1 MSFTKL
7 DPTDF
12 VVSSD
17 SVTAPAWS
25 TNAPTLSNITSSG
38 IGFYTASST
47 VSPGTSSYY
56 LDVYQTN
63 YTGSA
68 AAVQFSIAYGHLGG
82 SGSAPLNSLVT
93 QNTPSRIT
101 FGQYRNLIYGDAES
115 AVNFGTGNTSSL
127 DLIAIPIDRNRYKGN
142 LFPGTFNLIL
152 SGSNNAQLATPT
164 VLKLTDNSNDISTVT
179 YLDCGRAFNIISGS
193 NGTAANSPVL
203 PGASGKGYTASG
215 SYGLF
220 LPDIGLIVL
229 NPKAL
234 SISNAP
240 TSGGLG
246 LTFTSSLDPSAGW
259 YNNNLVFN
267 AIVTGS
273 SFSLNS
279 QETISSDYVFVRI
292 KNGEYNYTSNPS
304 FISGSGNLI
313 YSNFINSPQTYM
325 TTVGMYN
332 NNNELLAVAKLSKPL
347 VKDFTKE
354 ALVRVKL
361 DW

>member
-1 MSFTKL
+1 MSFTQL
-7 DPTDF
+7 ASSDF
-12 VVSSD
+12 VISSD

-25 TNAPTLSNITSSG
+25 TNAPTLTS
-38 IGFYTASST
+38 FFTASST

-56 LDVYQTN
+56 VDVYQQN
-63 YTGSA
+63 STGSA
-68 AAVQFSIAYGHLGG
+68 AAVQFSIAYGHISG
-82 SGSAPLNSLVT
+82 SGAFPLNDLVP

-101 FGQYRNLIYGDAES
+101 FGQYRNLIYGDSIAN
-115 AVNFGTGNTSSL
+115 VNFGTGNTASL

-152 SGSNNAQLATPT
+152 SGSNNAQLGTPT
-164 VLKLTDNSNDISTVT
+164 VLKLTDNSNDVSTIT
-179 YLDCGRAFNIISGS
+179 YLDCGRAFDIISGS
-193 NGTAANSPVL
+193 NGTAVNSPLL
-203 PGASGKGYTASG
+203 PGAPGKGYTASG

-246 LTFTSSLDPSAGW
+246 VTFTSSIAASAGW

-267 AIVTGS
+267 SIATGS

-279 QETISSDYVFVRI
+279 QETISSDYVFVRVR
-292 KNGEYNYTSNPS
+292 NAEYNYTSNPS
-304 FISGSGNLI
+304 LIDVSGSFV
-313 YSNFINSPQTYM
+313 YPNFVNSPQTFV

-354 ALVRVKL
+354 ALIRVKL

>member
-12 VVSSD
+12 VVSAD

-25 TNAPTLSNITSSG
+25 TNSPTLSTQLAYG
-38 IGFYTASST
+38 IGFYTASSI

-68 AAVQFSIAYGHLGG
+68 AAVQFSIAYGHQYG
-82 SGSAPLNSLVT
+82 SGSAPLNSLVL

-115 AVNFGTGNTSSL
+115 AVNFGTGNTASV
-127 DLIAIPIDRNRYKGN
+127 DLVAIPIDRNRYKGN
-142 LFPGTFNLIL
+142 LFPGTFNLQL
-152 SGSNNAQLATPT
+152 AYGSGSRMLH
-164 VLKLTDNSNDISTVT
+164 LTDNSKDVSTVT
-179 YLDCGRAFNIISGS
+179 YLDCGRAYDIVSGS
-193 NGTAANSPVL
+193 DGTSANAVAI
-203 PGASGKGYTASG
+203 PGVTRGYTASG

-220 LPDIGLIVL
+220 LPDIGVIVF

-234 SISNAP
+234 QARP
-240 TSGGLG
+240 TEGGLG
-246 LTFTSSLDPSAGW
+246 F
-259 YNNNLVFN
+259 NFN
-267 AIVTGS
+267 ATSTAALGWQNHDLIYQIINSGS
-273 SFSLNS
+273 AAGSPYSGFMLNS

-354 ALVRVKL
+354 ALIRVKL

>member
-25 TNAPTLSNITSSG
+25 TNAPTLTT
-38 IGFYTASST
+38 FFTASST

-56 LDVYQTN
+56 LDVYQT
-63 YTGSA
+63 GSTLSN
-68 AAVQFSIAYGHLGG
+68 AAVQFSIAYGNINGN
-82 SGSAPLNSLVT
+82 GSAPLNALVPT
-93 QNTPSRIT
+93 ITPSRIT

-115 AVNFGTGNTSSL
+115 AVNFGTGNTSSV
-127 DLIAIPIDRNRYKGN
+127 DLVAIPIDRYRYKGN
-142 LFPGTFNLIL
+142 LFPGTFNLVL
-152 SGSNNAQLATPT
+152 SSSYALQ
-164 VLKLTDNSNDISTVT
+164 LTDNSNDISTVP

-193 NGTAANSPVL
+193 NGTAVNSPVL
-203 PGASGKGYTASG
+203 PGSSGKGYTASG

-220 LPDIGLIVL
+220 LADIGLIVL

-234 SISNAP
+234 SLP
-240 TSGGLG
+240 TAGGGLG
-246 LTFTSSLDPSAGW
+246 LTFTSSIASSAGW

-267 AIVTGS
+267 AIATGS

-354 ALVRVKL
+354 ALIRVKL